1 MTKDQRAIYP
11 GLSGRK
17 VFVTGGA
24 TGIGAAIVEAF
35 SAQGATVGFVDIDE
49 PSGIELAGR
58 LGAWF
63 QVQDVTESV
72 GLCHA
77 VETFGAGELH
87 VLVNNVANDTRQAFE
102 DVTPEDWRRTLAVN
116 LDPVAVATRAALPAL
131 KAAGSASIINMS
143 SINALLGPA
152 ELPAYNA
159 AKAGIVGLTKS
170 LARAYGAYRIRANAV
185 LPGWVETDRQK
196 ELHLTPE
203 KRVAWLEQC
212 ALKDS
217 IMPDHIADMVLFL
230 ASDAAERI
238 TAQSFIVDGGRV

>member
-1 MTKDQRAIYP
+1 MTRDKRATYP
-11 GLSGRK
+11 SLIGRK

-24 TGIGAAIVEAF
+24 TGIGAAIVKAF
-35 SAQGATVGFVDIDE
+35 SAQGAVVGFVDIDE
-49 PSGIELAGR
+49 RSGSELAGR
-58 LGAWF
+58 LDVWF
-63 QVQDVTESV
+63 QVQDVTESA
-72 GLCHA
+72 GLSQA

-87 VLVNNVANDTRQAFE
+87 VLVNNVANDTRQSFE
-102 DVTPEDWRRTLAVN
+102 DVTAEDWRLTLAVN

-131 KAAGSASIINMS
+131 KAVDSASIINMS

-159 AKAGIVGLTKS
+159 AKAGIIGLTKS
-170 LARAYGAYRIRANAV
+170 LARAYGDHRIRANAV

-203 KRVAWLEQC
+203 IREAWLEQC

-217 IMPDHIADMVLFL
+217 ILPDHIADMVLFL